1 MTNLDTR
8 SRPISTTVSIRPVL
22 PTAGARGTGEP
33 GGEVP
38 AVSLGTPTSG
48 DGGWGGATS
57 NQGDF
62 ATLCRG

>member
-8 SRPISTTVSIRPVL
+8 SRPISTTVSVRPVL

-48 DGGWGGATS
+48 GATS

-62 ATLCRG
+62 ATPCRG